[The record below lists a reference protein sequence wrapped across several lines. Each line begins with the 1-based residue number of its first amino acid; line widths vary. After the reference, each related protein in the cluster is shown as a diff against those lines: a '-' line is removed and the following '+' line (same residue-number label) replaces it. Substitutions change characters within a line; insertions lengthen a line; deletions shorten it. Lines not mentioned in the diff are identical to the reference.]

1 MNVDVSHLP
10 RHAFGAR
17 APTWWGTVLLIAIEG
32 TMMGLLLVSYFYLR
46 GNFQVWPPSAMG
58 DRVFRLALVQ
68 AGMLALSLV
77 PVVLASAAAKRGQV
91 PRARGLLLAGTLMG
105 AAMLVLRAIE
115 IGALPFRWDANAYG
129 SIFWMILILHSTHV
143 LSGVAENAVLLAVL
157 WVGPVEE
164 KHLGDVEISAALWAF
179 VVLEWVAAAIILY
192 AEPILL
198 PR

>member
-1 MNVDVSHLP
+1 
-10 RHAFGAR
+10 
-17 APTWWGTVLLIAIEG
+17 
-32 TMMGLLLVSYFYLR
+32 
-46 GNFQVWPPSAMG
+46 
-58 DRVFRLALVQ
+58 
-68 AGMLALSLV
+68 
-77 PVVLASAAAKRGQV
+77 
-91 PRARGLLLAGTLMG
+91 
-105 AAMLVLRAIE
+105 
-115 IGALPFRWDANAYG
+115 
-129 SIFWMILILHSTHV
+129 LILHSTHV